1 MPTKTN
7 DSPLNFPGHLLT
19 GLASKAIG
27 FAGGKLGGVI
37 GKGLIKGAAK
47 ANPLGAAITGAQA
60 LFGGIKEVAQ
70 DRKAA
75 KAAGEKYS
83 FGEGLKDFGAGALKG
98 ATGVDLT
105 DKDVYEQP
113 EYTTNI
119 DPMTGQEKPLNM
131 KEENKDM
138 PMMRP
143 LKQLSPYTASYSAY
157 NMSAKQASKEPLMQ
171 KLSGVSSLQFTDK
184 GLEKLSAANIGGKFG
199 AIVEAEKNK
208 RDGKSPATMKRPVA
222 NPPKADKTRVNL
234 PTGFKSNKELEEER
248 SVQEHIDLAKSSFS
262 DYAGYRSGDAR
273 NSKLISLGIKEHMK
287 QNKKD

>member
-83 FGEGLKDFGAGALKG
+83 FGEGLKDFGAGALRG
-98 ATGVDLT
+98 ATGIDLT
-105 DKDVYEQP
+105 DKEENITQP

-119 DPMTGQEKPLNM
+119 DSMTGQEKPLNM

-138 PMMRP
+138 PMMGP

-157 NMSAKQASKEPLMQ
+157 NMSAKQASMEPLMQ
-171 KLSGVSSLQFTDK
+171 KLSGAST
-184 GLEKLSAANIGGKFG
+184 LSPVTKFVDQTG
-199 AIVEAEKNK
+199 
-208 RDGKSPATMKRPVA
+208 DGKITRADVI
-222 NPPKADKTRVNL
+222 KARTE
-234 PTGFKSNKELEEER
+234 GYEEKPNN
-248 SVQEHIDLAKSSFS
+248 D
-262 DYAGYRSGDAR
+262 
-273 NSKLISLGIKEHMK
+273 
-287 QNKKD
+287 